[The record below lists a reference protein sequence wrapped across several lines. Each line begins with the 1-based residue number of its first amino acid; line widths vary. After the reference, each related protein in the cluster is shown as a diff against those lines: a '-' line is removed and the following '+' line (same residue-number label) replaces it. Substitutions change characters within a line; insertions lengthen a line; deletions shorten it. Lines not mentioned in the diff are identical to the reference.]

1 MTRWLCRIQP
11 EELPD
16 LCGFTAIA
24 KELGISGWVL
34 PVSPETVDAIESLLQ
49 EWPAGMQLCL
59 EFTDAP
65 TSFGLLDQALA
76 HPAAALFQGRPLL
89 LIGSCLISAELKQR
103 DVALFGS
110 EVRPSI
116 TGVAGK
122 IPLGEEECFLN
133 YQWFLQQSH
142 LRGASPF
149 VLMPAVRALSKAEQ
163 DSFVHADA
171 LHYQA
176 WLELETA
183 WSSLQLDATD
193 ATVLIESWPGHQRW
207 WPPEHMQSHRTM
219 LMDESM
225 DLSLVGE
232 RRWGVMQPK
241 HLAIAIHGYY
251 LDQLEAMLKL
261 LPTGGG
267 KQDWPEIDLYIST
280 PREQLVEAAQLLRRL
295 GWPRVR
301 LFGVPNRGRDMA
313 PFLLHLLP
321 AIEELGHGLEMK
333 LHTKSS
339 RHMELGQAW
348 GQHLLAA
355 LLKPDIL
362 HLFHSD
368 PDLGVI
374 GPPGSLHPISLNLA
388 YNAEWLRTLCMGDLA
403 QQQSLLAH
411 HFIGGSMFVGR
422 VDVLK
427 FLFNLDLKIHDFEWE
442 VGQVDGTL
450 AHVLERWIGIMSQAH
465 GHSLEQVSG
474 DDQLIPDFGFASA
487 KKLLLRPLE

>member
-16 LCGFTAIA
+16 LCGFTVNA
-24 KELGISGWVL
+24 KELGISGWIL

-59 EFTDAP
+59 EFNDAP
-65 TSFGLLDQALA
+65 ASFGLLDQALA

-89 LIGSCLISAELKQR
+89 FIGSCLISAELKQR

-110 EVRPSI
+110 EDRPSI
-116 TGVAGK
+116 TGVSGQ
-122 IPLGEEECFLN
+122 IPSRDEECFIN

-142 LRGASPF
+142 LRGASNV
-149 VLMPAVRALSKAEQ
+149 VLMPAVRALSIAEEE
-163 DSFVHADA
+163 DFVHADA

-183 WSSLQLDATD
+183 WSSLQLDAMD
-193 ATVLIESWPGHQRW
+193 ATVLIESWSGHQRW
-207 WPPEHMQSHRTM
+207 WPPEHVQSHPTM
-219 LMDESM
+219 LGDESI

-251 LDQLEAMLKL
+251 LDQLEGMLKL

-267 KQDWPEIDLYIST
+267 NKDWPGIDLYIST
-280 PREQLVEAAQLLRRL
+280 PREQLVEAAELLRRL
-295 GWPRVR
+295 GWPRVW
-301 LFGVPNRGRDMA
+301 LFGVSNRGRDMA

-321 AIEELGHGLEMK
+321 AIEELGHGLVMK
-333 LHTKSS
+333 LHTKAS

-362 HLFHSD
+362 HLFDSD

-388 YNAEWLRTLCMGDLA
+388 DNAAWLSRLCMGDLK
-403 QQQSLLAH
+403 QKNLLLTRQ
-411 HFIGGSMFVGR
+411 FLGGSMFVAR
-422 VDVLK
+422 TNALHAL
-427 FLFNLDLKIHDFEWE
+427 FLLHLKIEDFELE
-442 VGQVDGTL
+442 SGQLDGTL
-450 AHVLERWIGIMSQAH
+450 SHALERWIGIVVEQY
-465 GHSLEQVSG
+465 GYRLEQLMG
-474 DDQLIPDFGFASA
+474 DEKLMPEFGFDSVEKYVS
-487 KKLLLRPLE
+487 KK